1 MVQVSFE
8 IDNISAA
15 LISTKSASTITK
27 ETLGT
32 TQDTKHI
39 TITDIHQTLN
49 KRLPIFLNPLI
60 LLSQRLI
67 KSSPLWIMAYSYTW
81 SISIIKSCFH
91 H

>member
-39 TITDIHQTLN
+39 TITDIH
-49 KRLPIFLNPLI
+49 
-60 LLSQRLI
+60 
-67 KSSPLWIMAYSYTW
+67 
-81 SISIIKSCFH
+81 
-91 H
+91 